1 MASREEIQ
9 ERIHIE
15 QAWVDG
21 KDVQI
26 KNDYTW
32 LPIGKDDALFLFDK
46 CQYRIKPEPKDFWV
60 NEYKENY
67 SNCGAE
73 TFYGDTNLSEIQAKE
88 KANGSSM
95 YIRTIHL
102 REVTDE

>member
-46 CQYRIKPEPKDFWV
+46 CQYRIKPEPKDIFA
-60 NEYKENY
+60 NEYKDGSIGIFY
-67 SNCGAE
+67 SKDEAE
-73 TFYGDTNLSEIQAKE
+73 FEADGCEHVLSRA
-88 KANGSSM
+88 A
-95 YIRTIHL
+95 IHY